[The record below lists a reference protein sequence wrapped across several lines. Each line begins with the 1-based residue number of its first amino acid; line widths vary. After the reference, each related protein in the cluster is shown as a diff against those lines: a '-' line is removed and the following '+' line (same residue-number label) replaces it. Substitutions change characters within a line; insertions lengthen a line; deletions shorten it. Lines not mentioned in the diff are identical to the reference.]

1 MNDKDSSSLNLF
13 NYKISEKIKLK
24 EHIKLNKNGS
34 MVNWGV
40 WITDLSDAY
49 IFSSRRVCFNI

>member
-49 IFSSRRVCFNI
+49 IFK